1 MCDYPAPDNF
11 LRASSALSF
20 LRWKDAGYQRQV
32 ELARRLQDQGARLK
46 IYRQAD
52 ERLILSGA
60 LVPFRYLRAHY
71 LIKPWVK
78 IFPVSSTEWWH
89 WKDVVI
95 QK

>member
-1 MCDYPAPDNF
+1 M
-11 LRASSALSF
+11 
-20 LRWKDAGYQRQV
+20 
-32 ELARRLQDQGARLK
+32 K